1 MTLGETRL
9 PPVITVDGPSGAG
22 KGTLSQRLAKHLQ
35 WHFLDSGALYRLTAL
50 SAKNHSVALDLP
62 QDLAKVAA
70 HLDIEFDLQSGR
82 VLLEADDVT
91 GLLRT
96 EQTGALASRVAA
108 YPEVRQAL
116 VERQRAFR
124 QAPGLVADGRDMG
137 TVIFPDATLKIF
149 LTASAEQRARRR
161 YEQLEAAGQWV
172 DFQSVL
178 ADVQARDERDQ
189 NRAHSPLVPAANAH
203 ILDSTH
209 LNIEEVL
216 EAVLDLV
223 SQQQW
228 AVTPQHF
235 AR

>member
-1 MTLGETRL
+1 MSLEETRL
-9 PPVITVDGPSGAG
+9 APVITVDGPSGAG
-22 KGTLSQRLAKHLQ
+22 KGTLSQLLAQQLKC
-35 WHFLDSGALYRLTAL
+35 HFLDSGALYRLTAL
-50 SAKNHSVALDLP
+50 SALNHGIGLDQA

-70 HLDIEFDLQSGR
+70 HLDIEFDVASGR
-82 VLLEADDVT
+82 VFLEMDDVT
-91 GLLRT
+91 QPLRS

-124 QAPGLVADGRDMG
+124 RAPGLIADGRDMG
-137 TVIFPDATLKIF
+137 TVIFPDAPLKIF

-161 YEQLEAAGQWV
+161 YEQLEASGQWV
-172 DFQSVL
+172 EFASVL

-189 NRAHSPLVPAANAH
+189 NRSHSPLIPADHAH

-216 EAVLDLV
+216 DAVLALV
-223 SQQQW
+223 AERNLMSQ
-228 AVTPQHF
+228 
-235 AR
+235 